1 MTSPKVTLKDLH
13 SFHFNDRELFMRL
26 VMILY
31 RNPAESLLVM
41 ALWFWLQNH
50 AHFTNALVKIA
61 KAPNIV
67 LNSLSNEAST
77 CLKCLQSMVPPM
89 ANPGGQDM
97 PLTTLITDGDI
108 SFQIVYQTRFT
119 MISGIKHYLNNV
131 FSIVFAD
138 ILLQLFPGRSRI
150 LLNSTFGSIE
160 VVPRTL
166 DYIIPTEEGPLDSF
180 WSLNPAVPVEDR
192 TLFLTFS
199 KGYPVTEA
207 EVIDLFN
214 SKYRD
219 CIEDIHMVPSTTLD
233 HSLYARMVVRDV
245 STVDQIL
252 STCAIAKFRINEKH
266 VWARKYERRD
276 KHF

>member
-1 MTSPKVTLKDLH
+1 MASPKISLKDLH

-31 RNPAESLLVM
+31 RDPSESLLVM

-50 AHFTNALVKIA
+50 AHFTNAVVKIS
-61 KAPNIV
+61 KTPNLV
-67 LNSLSNEAST
+67 VHSLSKEAST
-77 CLKCLQSMVPPM
+77 CLKCLQSKVPPM

-97 PLTTLITDGDI
+97 PLITLITDRNI

-131 FSIVFAD
+131 CSIVFAD

-150 LLNSTFGSIE
+150 LLNSTFGAIT

-166 DYIIPTEEGPLDSF
+166 DCIIPTKNGPLDSF
-180 WSLNPAVPVEDR
+180 WFLNPVVPVDDR

-207 EVIDLFN
+207 DVIELFN

-252 STCAIAKFRINEKH
+252 SSSPIAKFRINGKH

-276 KHF
+276 QHF